1 MLGGMFDQLF
11 STSLL
16 IVFVLAVTDKKVGMA
31 VVIIGTSFG
40 YNCGYAINPARD
52 LGPRLM
58 TFVSLLR

>member
-1 MLGGMFDQLF
+1 LKKIGAVA
-11 STSLL
+11 
-16 IVFVLAVTDKKVGMA
+16 VFVGMA

-58 TFVSLLR
+58 TFVNLFK